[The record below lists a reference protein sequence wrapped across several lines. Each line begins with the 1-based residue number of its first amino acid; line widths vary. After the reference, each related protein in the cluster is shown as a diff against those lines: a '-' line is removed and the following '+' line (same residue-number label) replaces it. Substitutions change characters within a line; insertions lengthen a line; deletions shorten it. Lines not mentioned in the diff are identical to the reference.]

1 MKSLKIPASCGLRAC
16 TNARRS
22 RILGRAAGRTLGP
35 AGLTLLALLGVG
47 CGVLSEAAR
56 AAEVPVVDPARPE
69 PAADWA
75 KPVFDHS
82 SPYYFDGT
90 ISRQVLEN
98 YLERAVTMGYSLV
111 PGEPEGYKFP
121 YREDDLRL
129 IRHIGAKFIG
139 RAIYRWGQESR
150 LKDPAFLAY
159 GRTMV
164 DRVHAFDPEVIFQG
178 CLFEQVSRD
187 VNNLNIPEWV
197 FTDFGLPIEDRTFSC
212 EAMIQRQRGG
222 ATRFGGRG
230 GVPLIN
236 NLETQLWFYYLA
248 VSYINVGCEAFHLG
262 QVGLIGA
269 EDKDL
274 NEYSK
279 LLAKVRAYARRHA
292 RRHLVLLD
300 GHVPTGGMI
309 KDGMSLLDFN
319 SFPLRIKAVPE
330 KPYEAILEVN
340 HLDALFKR
348 SKGCTCPSGWRCES
362 LPYLVEFDNFGRS
375 RTPNVADNS
384 TIFVWGWDE
393 ISWFALQPEEYRNNW
408 LRYAYHWIQETDP
421 NGHLQMPVTRM
432 ITCPNETLRSYFAN
446 TRSPACP
453 VGYSQEETIKQIWN
467 SSPYVLAPQDYG
479 LPLTNVADVAVD
491 SGNNVFA
498 MVRGETPVLVFNP
511 QGKFLYGWGK
521 GMIAGPHGIYIDSN
535 DNVFCVD
542 TKDHVVLKFT
552 TDGKLLMTLGLKGV
566 ASDSGSVKG
575 NFKTVKRGAGPFN
588 VPTKVATSKSGDIF
602 VSDGY
607 GNARVHRFSAEGKL
621 IRSWGEPG
629 TGPGQ
634 FNLPHGI
641 AVDDND
647 NVYVADRENER
658 IQVFDIEGNLKSIW
672 TNIYRPSAICVHQGK
687 VYVTELGHRT
697 YVDNV
702 LFTPDGKGPWSRV
715 RIFDTAGVEQ
725 ANFGGPEGWKPGNFF
740 APHGICVDREGA
752 IYVAEVVWPANESAP
767 PKDLHAALQKFRRQD
782 GQASDD
788 IEVLRD
794 IEIGKVGARVLHAD
808 IARPK
813 TPPAVPMPAVMWIHG
828 GGWSA
833 GSHHDMQQAVRLAGH
848 GYLVLSV
855 EYRLVDEAIWPAQ
868 IEDCKL
874 GVRWL
879 REHAASY
886 HVNPDRIGCWGASA
900 GGHLAALMGVTGD
913 KPDLEGKG
921 GSAGCSSRVQAVV
934 DFCGPTDFKGRSDVT
949 RKMAGG
955 AYEQKTDVF
964 RQMSPLE
971 NVNAKACPFLIVNGE
986 KDTTVPLFHAQLMTD
1001 ALKQANV
1008 PVELIIVKNAGH
1020 GYTFVAPPGSPPAQP
1035 SPAEVDTAVLKFL
1048 DANLKK

>member
-1 MKSLKIPASCGLRAC
+1 MLTLFLQRLVSRVGLLVLPGFFFMGATAAAAVSAEAVEDTVPKQPAPASA
-16 TNARRS
+16 
-22 RILGRAAGRTLGP
+22 
-35 AGLTLLALLGVG
+35 
-47 CGVLSEAAR
+47 
-56 AAEVPVVDPARPE
+56 PVV
-69 PAADWA
+69 
-75 KPVFDHS
+75 FDEK
-82 SPYYFDGT
+82 SPYYFDGA
-90 ISRQVLEN
+90 ISRQTLEK
-98 YLERAVTMGYSLV
+98 YLERSVTMGYFLV
-111 PGEPEGYKFP
+111 PGNPERYEFP
-121 YREDDLRL
+121 YREDDIRL
-129 IRHIGAKFIG
+129 IRNIGAKFIG
-139 RAIYRWGQESR
+139 RAIYRWGEESR
-150 LKDPAFLAY
+150 LNDPAFLAY
-159 GRTMV
+159 AQNMV
-164 DRVHAFDPEVIFQG
+164 ERVHAFDPEVIFQG
-178 CLFEQVSRD
+178 CLFEQVSGD
-187 VNNLNIPEWV
+187 VNNLKIPAWV
-197 FTDFGLPIEDRTFSC
+197 FTDFGLSVEDRTFSS
-212 EAMIQRQRGG
+212 EAITKRQGG
-222 ATRFGGRG
+222 AASRPGRRG
-230 GVPLIN
+230 GVPIIN

-248 VSYINVGCEAFHLG
+248 VSYINIGCEAFHLG
-262 QVGLIGA
+262 QVRLIGA
-269 EDKDL
+269 EDRDL
-274 NEYSK
+274 KIYSEF
-279 LLAKVRAYARRHA
+279 LAKVRAYAKIHA
-292 RRHLVLLD
+292 RRHWILLD
-300 GHVPTGGMI
+300 GHVPAGGMVRQ
-309 KDGMSLLDFN
+309 GVSLLDFN
-319 SFPLRIKAVPE
+319 SFPMRIKAVPE
-330 KPYEAILEVN
+330 KPYEGILEVG
-340 HLDALFKR
+340 HLDAIFKR
-348 SKGCTCPSGWRCES
+348 SKGCISPSGWRCES
-362 LPYLVEFDNFGRS
+362 LPYLVEFDNFGRD
-375 RTPNVADNS
+375 RVTNVANTNS
-384 TIFVWGWDE
+384 MFCWGWDE
-393 ISWFALQPEEYRNNW
+393 ISWFALQPEEYRNHW
-408 LRYAYHWIQETDP
+408 LRYAQDWIKETDP

-432 ITCPNETLRSYFAN
+432 ITCPNETLRTYFAN
-446 TRSPACP
+446 TRSPDCP
-453 VGYSQEETIKQIWN
+453 VGYSQEETIKEIWN
-467 SSPYVLAPQDYG
+467 SSPYVFVPQDYG

-491 SGNNVFA
+491 SRNNVFTI
-498 MVRGETPVLVFNP
+498 VRGETPILVFNP

-521 GMIAGPHGIYIDSN
+521 GLIAGPHGIYIDSH

-542 TKDHVVLKFT
+542 TKGHVVSKFT

-566 ASDSGSVKG
+566 PSDSGSVKG

-621 IRSWGEPG
+621 IKSWGEPG

-672 TNIYRPSAICVHQGK
+672 TNIYRPSAICVHRGK

-715 RIFDTAGVEQ
+715 RIFDTNGVEQ

-740 APHGICVDREGA
+740 APHGICVDKEGA

-767 PKDLHAALQKFRRQD
+767 PKDLHPALQKFRPQHARPF
-782 GQASDD
+782 DD
-788 IEVLRD
+788 IEILRD

-828 GGWSA
+828 GGWSS
-833 GSHHDMQQAVRLAGH
+833 GSHHDLQQAVRLANH

-855 EYRLVDEAIWPAQ
+855 EYRLVNEAIWPAQ

-913 KPDLEGKG
+913 KPDLEGNG
-921 GSAGCSSRVQAVV
+921 GSVGFSSRVQAVV
-934 DFCGPTDFKGRSDVT
+934 DFCGPTDFKGRSDVS

-955 AYEQKTDVF
+955 TYEQKTDVF
-964 RQMSPLE
+964 KQMSPLE
-971 NVNAKACPFLIVNGE
+971 NANSKACPFLIVNGE

-1001 ALKQANV
+1001 ALKKANV
-1008 PVELIIVKNAGH
+1008 PVQLIIVKNAGH
-1020 GYTFVAPPGSPPAQP
+1020 GYTFVAPPGSQPAQP
-1035 SPAEVDTAVLKFL
+1035 SPAEVDTAVLEFL